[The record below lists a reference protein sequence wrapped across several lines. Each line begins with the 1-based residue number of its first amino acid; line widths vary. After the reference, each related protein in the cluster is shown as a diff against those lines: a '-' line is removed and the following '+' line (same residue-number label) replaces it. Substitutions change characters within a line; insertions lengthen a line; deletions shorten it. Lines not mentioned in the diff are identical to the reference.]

1 MRVCL
6 GRSELDLGEARKKIV
21 SFIQVMVKKAG
32 ADGVVLGL
40 SGGIDST
47 VTAYLSVEA
56 LGSRRVFG
64 LIMPDQRVTPRRDV
78 EDAKQVAD
86 ELGIS
91 SRLIDIA
98 PIHRTYMRNLEEN
111 RLAEGN
117 LRARIRMALLYY
129 FANAGNRLVVGT
141 GDKSEELLG
150 YFTKYGDGG
159 ADIMP
164 IADLYKTEVRKLGE
178 ILGVTRRI
186 VSKSSSPRLWLG
198 QTAEGELG
206 MPYEVID
213 SILRLRFEEGKPI
226 GEISSVVKVDARD
239 VRIVLSRVRTTSHKR
254 RTPAVCRL
262 R

>member
-1 MRVCL
+1 M

-21 SFIQVMVKKAG
+21 SFIRDRVERAG
-32 ADGVVLGL
+32 ADGAVLGL

-78 EDAKQVAD
+78 EDARQVVE
-86 ELGIS
+86 ELGIPS
-91 SRLIDIA
+91 MLVDIA
-98 PIHRTYMRNLEEN
+98 PIHRAYTKNLEQN

-117 LRARIRMALLYY
+117 LRARIRMSLLYY
-129 FANAGNRLVVGT
+129 FANTGNRLVLGT
-141 GDKSEELLG
+141 GDKSEALLG

-186 VSKSSSPRLWLG
+186 VSKSSSPRLWPG

-206 MPYEVID
+206 MPYELID
-213 SILRLRFEEGKPI
+213 RVLKLRFEEGRTVNS
-226 GEISSVVKVDARD
+226 ISSVAKVDVRD
-239 VRIVLSRVRTTSHKR
+239 VRRVLSLVAASSHKR
-254 RTPAVCRL
+254 RMPAVCRL